1 MQVQLLA
8 VTVLSLQSVWV
19 HAVQAGKEAGRHVKV
34 WAVEKNPNA
43 IIHIQH
49 LVASQG

>member
-1 MQVQLLA
+1 MPIVRLCSDNIEFEKKC
-8 VTVLSLQSVWV
+8 VHVL
-19 HAVQAGKEAGRHVKV
+19 QAAKETGRRVKV

>member
-1 MQVQLLA
+1 MANGDQSWPVVMQA
-8 VTVLSLQSVWV
+8 
-19 HAVQAGKEAGRHVKV
+19 AKQAGQQVRV

-49 LVASQG
+49 LVASHG